1 MTIEHLFFDCTV
13 VHDGTLFNAMR
24 GSFNFTQLL
33 NIKKSAPG
41 QIGTVKFKDATNS
54 IKFTVELKA
63 SFGINQ
69 ANI

>member
-1 MTIEHLFFDCTV
+1 
-13 VHDGTLFNAMR
+13 MR

-33 NIKKSAPG
+33 NIKKKSALG
-41 QIGTVKFKDATNS
+41 QIGTGKFKDATNS

-63 SFGINQ
+63 SYGINQ